1 MKTRAFASALFASF
15 LVAAPLAGGEV
26 AVGRFGPG
34 ETLAPC
40 AVASPE
46 AESRTFVR
54 TAVLDGDRA
63 VLDLP
68 ATGTGTLLV
77 WVLPAG
83 ERGAAL
89 RAGDGAAGRE
99 LETRLTTP
107 AGRVLGPDAD
117 GGRADAL
124 RRFRIE
130 EFGAEELGLAVGA
143 RQEALRV
150 LAPEPGLH
158 RLELAAPGAAAVTVA
173 VAELDS
179 PIVLTTWAS
188 PLSRQPGEP
197 VLLHARLLDGGAP
210 VAGVVSA
217 RLAPRGGA
225 AGEASDPVSLFDDG
239 LHGDGAAGDGH
250 FAATLERLD
259 LPAGPVDVRIEA
271 EGRDGR
277 GSAFARTG
285 AAGFVS
291 ERGSARLLPGSV
303 RPEWLGQGEPRVL
316 RVTATAAVREG
327 GDYRLDVLAAGAPL
341 PDGSRPGLAWAER
354 TDDPRAGHE
363 ELVVDVPA
371 ALLGDG
377 PVQLDVRLLGLSRPG
392 VAGRATLDV
401 AR

>member
-1 MKTRAFASALFASF
+1 MKTRTFASAHLALLLAST
-15 LVAAPLAGGEV
+15 PLAGGEV
-26 AVGRFGPG
+26 SVGRFAPG
-34 ETLAPC
+34 ETLAPF
-40 AVASPE
+40 AVASP
-46 AESRTFVR
+46 ASESRTFVK
-54 TAVLDGDRA
+54 TTVLDGDRA
-63 VLDLP
+63 VFDLP

-77 WVLPAG
+77 RVLPAG
-83 ERGAAL
+83 ERDAAL

-117 GGRADAL
+117 GGRADAV

-158 RLELAAPGAAAVTVA
+158 RLELSAPGAAAVTVA

-197 VLLHARLLDGGAP
+197 VTLNARLLDGGAP

-217 RLAPRGGA
+217 RLAARDGA
-225 AGEASDPVSLFDDG
+225 ASEAVALFDDG
-239 LHGDGAAGDGH
+239 LHGDGASGDGH
-250 FAATLERLD
+250 FAATLERLE

-291 ERGSARLLPGSV
+291 ERGSARLHPGSV
-303 RPEWLGQGEPRVL
+303 RSEWVGQGETRVL

-354 TDDPRAGHE
+354 TADLRAGHE
-363 ELVVDVPA
+363 ELVVDLPA

-377 PVQLDVRLLGLSRPG
+377 PVNLDVRLLGLSRPG

-401 AR
+401 PR

>member
-1 MKTRAFASALFASF
+1 VKTRTFISTLLAT
-15 LVAAPLAGGEV
+15 LVAAAPLAGGEV
-26 AVGRFGPG
+26 AVGRFAPG
-34 ETLAPC
+34 ETVAPF
-40 AVASPE
+40 AAASPE
-46 AESRTFVR
+46 ADSRTFVK
-54 TAVLDGDRA
+54 TALLDGGRA
-63 VLDLP
+63 VVDLP

-83 ERGAAL
+83 EPDAAL

-117 GGRADAL
+117 GGRADAV

-158 RLELAAPGAAAVTVA
+158 RLELSAPGAAAVTVA

-179 PIVLTTWAS
+179 PIVLTTWAA

-197 VLLHARLLDGGAP
+197 VTLYARLLDGGNP
-210 VAGVVSA
+210 VSGVVSA
-217 RLAPRGGA
+217 RIAPQGGS
-225 AGEASDPVSLFDDG
+225 AGEVVTLFDDG
-239 LHGDGAAGDGH
+239 LHGDGEAGDGH
-250 FAATLERLD
+250 FAVTLEGLD
-259 LPAGPVDVRIEA
+259 LPAGPVEIRVEA
-271 EGRDGR
+271 EGRDGH

-303 RPEWLGQGEPRVL
+303 RSEWLGEGDLRVL

-327 GDYRLDVLAAGAPL
+327 GDFRLDVLAAGAPL
-341 PDGSRPGLAWAER
+341 ADGSRPGLAWAER
-354 TDDPRAGHE
+354 TGDLRAGHE
-363 ELVVDVPA
+363 ELVVDLPA

-377 PVQLDVRLLGLSRPG
+377 PVSLDVRLLGLSRPG